1 MAKALG
7 FKDAKDP
14 MDFVNALTD
23 LQKACGVDQ
32 LKMSDYG
39 ITLEELPQM
48 AANAKET
55 MGGLFLANP
64 CELPHEGCVEILR
77 KSYQ

>member
-7 FKDAKDP
+7 FKDAKEP
-14 MDFVNALTD
+14 MDFVKALTD

-32 LKMSDYG
+32 LKMSGYG

-55 MGGLFLANP
+55 MGGLFAGDP
-64 CELPHEGCVEILR
+64 TFVSVEAAAEIYR
-77 KSYQ
+77 RSYR